1 MNRGFVSCIREP
13 GNSGTRERRSLFDD
27 FEIGHRAPFPGP
39 QKWLSNVHFVDPIFS
54 AKPAISQAEDRAVT
68 GSWDRSRPWNQ
79 GRGGVGLAQNIQVG
93 RKTFNKDTKQS
104 WLRS

>member
-1 MNRGFVSCIREP
+1 MNLGFVSCTHEPRDVAAREP
-13 GNSGTRERRSLFDD
+13 TVLFDG
-27 FEIGHRAPFPGP
+27 FEIGRGGAFLRVET
-39 QKWLSNVHFVDPIFS
+39 WLSNVHFVESIFRRERR
-54 AKPAISQAEDRAVT
+54 ISVARDRAVT

-79 GRGGVGLAQNIQVG
+79 GLGGAGLAQNIQVG